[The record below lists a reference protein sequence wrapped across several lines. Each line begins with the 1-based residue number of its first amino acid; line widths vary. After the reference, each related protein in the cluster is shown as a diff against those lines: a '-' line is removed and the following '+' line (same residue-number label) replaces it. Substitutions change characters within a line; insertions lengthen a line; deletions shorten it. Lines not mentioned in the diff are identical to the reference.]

1 MGKGKNP
8 SATAKKKVAE
18 KRALE
23 VSEMAAAS
31 QIWPAPS
38 TKPKHL
44 QKLCDQGYLPDQK
57 LGEWKAPGEHRIP
70 NLESGEILLFIPFI

>member
-1 MGKGKNP
+1 MMGKGKNP
-8 SATAKKKVAE
+8 SATAKKVAE

-23 VSEMAAAS
+23 VPEMAAAA

-44 QKLCDQGYLPDQK
+44 QKLRD
-57 LGEWKAPGEHRIP
+57 
-70 NLESGEILLFIPFI
+70 

>member
-8 SATAKKKVAE
+8 STATKKVAE

-23 VSEMAAAS
+23 VLEMAAAT
-31 QIWPAPS
+31 QIWPSPS

-44 QKLCDQGYLPDQK
+44 QKLHDQGYLPDQK
-57 LGEWKAPGEHRIP
+57 LGEWKAPDEHHIP
-70 NLESGEILLFIPFI
+70 NLELGEIVLFVSFI

>member
-8 SATAKKKVAE
+8 SVAAKKVVE

-23 VSEMAAAS
+23 VPEMATATH
-31 QIWPAPS
+31 IWLAPS

-44 QKLCDQGYLPDQK
+44 QKLHDQGYLPDQK
-57 LGEWKAPGEHRIP
+57 LGEWKAPSEHHIP
-70 NLESGEILLFIPFI
+70 NLEPGEIVLFIPFI

>member
-1 MGKGKNP
+1 MGKGKNL
-8 SATAKKKVAE
+8 STAAKKVVE

-23 VSEMAAAS
+23 VPEMATAV

-44 QKLCDQGYLPDQK
+44 QKLCD
-57 LGEWKAPGEHRIP
+57 
-70 NLESGEILLFIPFI
+70 

>member
-1 MGKGKNP
+1 MGKGNNP
-8 SATAKKKVAE
+8 SAAAKKVAE

-57 LGEWKAPGEHRIP
+57 HGNGRRLVNTTFP
-70 NLESGEILLFIPFI
+70 ILSRVKLCSLF